1 MLTYWAFRI
10 ASFIL
15 VALPLPVGYRL
26 ASIVGELAYFL
37 CAGIRHNVKANLR
50 RVVGPDVDEAT
61 LTAFSKGVFQTGVKN
76 YFEMLRM
83 PGFTAEHF
91 RRRVHPHGL
100 EHLDAALSKGRG
112 AVMVSAHFGSF
123 ESTAQVLAVLNYRLM
138 VPVEPIKP
146 PELLAFVSS
155 MRATHGL
162 EIVPAERGVMRQVI
176 KWLRSNGIV
185 GYPVD
190 RDAVGGGLPFEF
202 FGAETCLQPTAIALA
217 RRERCPVVPAFAVR
231 RADNS
236 SDIYIEPPLEMQVT
250 DDESADLRV
259 NMQAMLKVFERYL
272 RAYPD
277 QWVAFVP
284 IWKGAERQHVQD
296 REQVESPE
304 PVGQSGSTHP

>member
-10 ASFIL
+10 ASLVL
-15 VALPLPVGYRL
+15 VALPLAVGYRL
-26 ASIVGELAYFL
+26 ASIGGELAYLF
-37 CAGIRHNVKANLR
+37 CAGIRKNVKTNLR
-50 RVVGPDVDEAT
+50 RVLGPEVDERTLAT
-61 LTAFSKGVFQTGVKN
+61 VSRGVFKTGVKN

-91 RRRVHPHGL
+91 RRRVRPHGL

-123 ESTAQVLAVLNYRLM
+123 ESTAQILTVLDYRLM

-146 PELLAFVSS
+146 PELLEFVSR

-176 KWLRSNGIV
+176 RWLRSNGVV

-231 RADNS
+231 QADNS

-250 DDESADLRV
+250 EDENADLQA
-259 NMQAMLKVFERYL
+259 NMQAMLRIFERYL
-272 RAYPD
+272 RTYPD

-284 IWKGAERQHVQD
+284 IWKGTERQDVQD

-304 PVGQSGSTHP
+304 PVGQGGSTHP